1 MEKWLTALFSRKNS
15 IADYQEYK
23 RCIKD
28 VMDHKLAMSMENF
41 IQHSDISCLEHCLY
55 VSYTSFLVCKRLGL
69 DYRSAARGGLLH
81 DFFLYDWHITKP
93 DEGLHGFV
101 HPRIALRN
109 ANRNFDLN
117 GREQDIIEKHMWPMT
132 LVFPKYKESYIVC
145 LIDKYCA
152 SMEIAR
158 MFNRRRVLKL
168 KKFLMAAR

>member
-1 MEKWLTALFSRKNS
+1 MLHMKLTPEDRVRFYTQIEPLLGCEQVRQME
-15 IADYQEYK
+15 DY
-23 RCIKD
+23 
-28 VMDHKLAMSMENF
+28 
-41 IQHSDISCLEHCLY
+41 IQHGDTSCLQHCIA
-55 VSYTSFLVCKRLGL
+55 VSYYSYMICKRFGL
-69 DYRSAARGGLLH
+69 TKHESALIRGALLH